1 MPRKLRLP
9 VSILACLLAPALS
22 GVVVGGA
29 WMAVSAAFGLY
40 RPGALAGAANDIFQL
55 VRYAVVF
62 GTVPMLVVGLPAQAW
77 LARRGLTGL
86 LWHAVPA
93 AVAGALILGVLFA
106 LWGILVGGI
115 FGGVAGAIAWLIRR
129 PDRDRHHDAMAGS
142 APTA

>member
-1 MPRKLRLP
+1 MPRKWRLP

-22 GVVVGGA
+22 GVLVGGA
-29 WMAVSAAFGLY
+29 WAGLSALFAIY
-40 RPGALAGAANDIFQL
+40 RPDSPGGVALNVFHIAWFS
-55 VRYAVVF
+55 VVF

-106 LWGILVGGI
+106 LWGILVGGV
-115 FGGVAGAIAWLIRR
+115 FGGVAGAIGWLIRR
-129 PDRDRHHDAMAGS
+129 PDRDRHHDAMAGP